1 MLNSVVSVY
10 NMKLQVKFYSDRP
23 IDNHTGYFYST
34 TKGVR
39 DHWTMIEEGD
49 NYIVIETK
57 RSRQLNALEAPI
69 NTFASITP
77 VLFESSVVSVTV
89 EEPSTID

>member
-1 MLNSVVSVY
+1 MHSSVVSVY

-23 IDNHTGYFYST
+23 IENHSGYFYSV

-39 DHWTMIEEGD
+39 DHWRMKEEGN
-49 NYIVIETK
+49 NYIIIETIE
-57 RSRQLNALEAPI
+57 SRELNALEAPI

-89 EEPSTID
+89 